1 MNSILRAQQREQTW
15 PFDSLNGSGSDYDIG
30 IPIAP
35 PPVPMS
41 PHHRSSSSRNRQR
54 TDSHHTIDI
63 IPTFENPCRPCRSP
77 KARSRS
83 ASSCFGKFK
92 AMSPYLSVACFIAIL
107 VWEVSAL
114 SLSLFLLHKAH
125 NIFAYFSYVSFEC
138 VIYFKCMLKWSILC
152 QTRGVHTHFF
162 FFFFLN
168 NTCVPN

>member
-35 PPVPMS
+35 PPIPMS

-114 SLSLFLLHKAH
+114 SLSLYFFVNCTKLTTLH
-125 NIFAYFSYVSFEC
+125 FSTLFIC
-138 VIYFKCMLKWSILC
+138 FI
-152 QTRGVHTHFF
+152 
-162 FFFFLN
+162 
-168 NTCVPN
+168 